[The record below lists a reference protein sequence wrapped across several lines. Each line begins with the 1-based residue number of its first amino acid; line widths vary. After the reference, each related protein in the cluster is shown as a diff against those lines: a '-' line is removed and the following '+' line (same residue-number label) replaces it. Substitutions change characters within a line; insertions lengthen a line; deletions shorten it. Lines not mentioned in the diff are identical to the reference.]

1 MDQLINRKFR
11 RDSVGE
17 FRRTLDVRADAF
29 LFLGLES
36 CQTLQ
41 CLRRFWKQ
49 FGRALDKSWQ
59 RIGRFLEEL
68 VGSFV
73 WALRESQIG
82 QNRPSRHLKG
92 SESEAKKSGMR
103 VLGGV

>member
-11 RDSVGE
+11 RDSVEE

-41 CLRRFWKQ
+41 CLRFWKQ

-68 VGSFV
+68 VGSSV

-82 QNRPSRHLKG
+82 QNRPSRG